1 MSSHHRAV
9 ARPKRD
15 VLAVRLF
22 SRVGRDPNCDK
33 GVNVVEVLLAIFMV
47 PGTMIILLGMERL
60 ERRLLGSGSTASDG
74 DLTHEGAS
82 HPAGM
87 YSPRHP
93 RPHPAACGC
102 RDP

>member
-1 MSSHHRAV
+1 VSSHHWAV

-15 VLAVRLF
+15 VLAVRLL

-33 GVNVVEVLLAIFMV
+33 GANVVEMLLAIFMV
-47 PGTMIILLGMERL
+47 PGAMIILLGMELL
-60 ERRLLGSGSTASDG
+60 ERRLLGSGSTASGG

-82 HPAGM
+82 HPVGV

-93 RPHPAACGC
+93 RPHPAAT
-102 RDP
+102 PK